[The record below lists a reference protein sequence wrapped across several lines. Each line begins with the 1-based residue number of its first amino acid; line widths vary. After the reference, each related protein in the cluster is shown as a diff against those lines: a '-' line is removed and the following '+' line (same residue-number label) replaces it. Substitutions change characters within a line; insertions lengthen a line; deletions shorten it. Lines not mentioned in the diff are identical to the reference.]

1 MGVYT
6 RFRHAVVRSQAQSI
20 RALSPVSSSEATR
33 APGNEDSMRDGG
45 ASVAPAERRPLDVS
59 RGFGPGTSFS
69 CDRAV
74 RAGQTSFSCQED
86 RGRGELAVCSRGAKV
101 SRLDSISPLPAV
113 AARARMAGAR
123 MGLHY
128 CNQGSCLIAPFSTHR
143 APMASAPPHL
153 PLQRAAPRV
162 WPRYAHRQLPTDEP
176 RGVRW
181 SGKHER

>member
-1 MGVYT
+1 M
-6 RFRHAVVRSQAQSI
+6 
-20 RALSPVSSSEATR
+20 SSSEATR
-33 APGNEDSMRDGG
+33 APGNEDSTRDGG
-45 ASVAPAERRPLDVS
+45 ASVAPVERRPLDMS

-86 RGRGELAVCSRGAKV
+86 RGRGELAVCSRGAKL
-101 SRLDSISPLPAV
+101 SRLNSISPLPAV

-123 MGLHY
+123 MDVSWARMALHY